1 MGKRRVIKAERE
13 TILLTSEADET
24 WDIYIQYRYKEQAAQ
39 ICGSLSGAMSA

>member
-24 WDIYIQYRYKEQAAQ
+24 WDIYTFNTDIKNRLRKFAAR
-39 ICGSLSGAMSA
+39 